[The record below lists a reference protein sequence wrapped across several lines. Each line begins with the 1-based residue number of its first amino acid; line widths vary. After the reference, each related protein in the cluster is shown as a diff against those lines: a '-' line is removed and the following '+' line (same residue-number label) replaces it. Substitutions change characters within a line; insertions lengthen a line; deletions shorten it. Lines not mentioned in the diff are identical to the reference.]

1 MCQVK
6 KFHRRGRRERR
17 DLFKSVSVRV
27 GLCGSVAYVKIRWQM
42 TERLSRKH
50 ERENKKNNSQRSE
63 VGGRGALRLRSVSPR
78 WNTVKHST
86 G

>member
-50 ERENKKNNSQRSE
+50 EKTKARKREQKEQ
-63 VGGRGALRLRSVSPR
+63 
-78 WNTVKHST
+78 
-86 G
+86 